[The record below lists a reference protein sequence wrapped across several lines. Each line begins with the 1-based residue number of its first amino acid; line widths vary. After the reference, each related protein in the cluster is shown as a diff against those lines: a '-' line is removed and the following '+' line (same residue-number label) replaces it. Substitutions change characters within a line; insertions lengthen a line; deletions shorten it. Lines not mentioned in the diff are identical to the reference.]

1 MASSP
6 TIHFQQQSDKKKTF
20 SLNTQLIRDHLVQG
34 LYPEMEAVLKIVEIM
49 LVFSVSTASV
59 ERGFSTLNLI
69 VTILRGQLSQGSKEK
84 LMHISSTS
92 PAMKDFDPEIIL
104 QFWKQLSMSEEKI
117 SLFDYAIPSIY
128 TVNQNEMQN
137 PKKNL

>member
-1 MASSP
+1 M
-6 TIHFQQQSDKKKTF
+6 
-20 SLNTQLIRDHLVQG
+20 QG

-49 LVFSVSTASV
+49 LVFSVSTAAV
-59 ERGFSTLNLI
+59 EKGFSTLNLI

-84 LMHISSTS
+84 LLHISSTS
-92 PAMKDFDPEIIL
+92 PAIKDFDPEIIL
-104 QFWKQLSMSEEKI
+104 QFWKQLSISDEKN
-117 SLFDYAIPSIY
+117 SLFGYGIPSIY

>member
-1 MASSP
+1 M
-6 TIHFQQQSDKKKTF
+6 
-20 SLNTQLIRDHLVQG
+20 QG

-84 LMHISSTS
+84 LLHISSTS
-92 PAMKDFDPEIIL
+92 PAIKDFDPEIIL
-104 QFWKQLSMSEEKI
+104 QFSKQLSMSDEKI
-117 SLFDYAIPSIY
+117 SLFGSTIPSIY
-128 TVNQNEMQN
+128 TANQNEMQN